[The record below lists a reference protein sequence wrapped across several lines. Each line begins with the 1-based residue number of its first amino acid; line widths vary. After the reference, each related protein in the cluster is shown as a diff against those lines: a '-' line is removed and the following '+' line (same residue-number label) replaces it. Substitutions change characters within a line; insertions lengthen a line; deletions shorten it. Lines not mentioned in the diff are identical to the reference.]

1 MKSLAVFAHYD
12 VDNLIKKYV
21 IYYLHKLSEM
31 IDEIIFVSTS
41 SLDKSE
47 LAKLE
52 SLNVQ
57 IIIRENVGHDFYSY
71 KTGIEAIENI
81 NEVGQLILCNDS
93 CFGPLFPL
101 SDIFT
106 RITSLKADFWGMS
119 ANSRPQF
126 HLQSYFL
133 VFNNK
138 IINSDGFKFFWQELQ
153 ILDSKDQI
161 VFNYE
166 IGLSQ
171 KLISEGFFA
180 QSFLPVADYKISI
193 IRLFWRKLVI
203 YVKEL
208 TNRQSRYSWK
218 TILEPLQRVDKTISL
233 FDYSIENY
241 QFPFLKKSLLNDRW
255 VNQTQLF
262 DLIIKHSNYDINL
275 IKEVANE

>member
-218 TILEPLQRVDKTISL
+218 TILEPLQRLDKTISL

>member
-1 MKSLAVFAHYD
+1 M
-12 VDNLIKKYV
+12 
-21 IYYLHKLSEM
+21 
-31 IDEIIFVSTS
+31 
-41 SLDKSE
+41 
-47 LAKLE
+47 
-52 SLNVQ
+52 
-57 IIIRENVGHDFYSY
+57 
-71 KTGIEAIENI
+71 
-81 NEVGQLILCNDS
+81 
-93 CFGPLFPL
+93 
-101 SDIFT
+101 
-106 RITSLKADFWGMS
+106 
-119 ANSRPQF
+119 
-126 HLQSYFL
+126 
-133 VFNNK
+133 FNNK